1 MFIDVHVHAVRVHG
15 MQRWEIP
22 WLSTPAELIERYDQV
37 GIERAVV
44 LPIVNPECN
53 YGVQAVED
61 IIEMAQNNPRFIPFC
76 NIDPRAMAN
85 SYTAPLGEWM
95 QYYKQAGCKGIGE
108 VCANL
113 PFLDPLVHNLFRH
126 AEENNLPVTFHIS
139 PEISNNYGLYDN
151 PGLPQLEECLRRF
164 PKLKFFGHSQAFWAE
179 MAELENVNDRFGY
192 PTYSIKKEGAVP
204 RLMRKYENLYGDL
217 SAGSGCGAVSR
228 DQEYGVKFMEEF
240 QDRLMFGTDI
250 CSPNGEMPLVEFML
264 KMRDEGKISETVFQ
278 KIARENAIR
287 ILSL

>member
-1 MFIDVHVHAVRVHG
+1 MFIDVHVHAVRIHG

-22 WLSTPAELIERYDQV
+22 WMSTPAELIERYDQL
-37 GIERAVV
+37 GIERAII
-44 LPIVNPECN
+44 LPVVNPECN
-53 YGVQAVED
+53 CGIQAVED

-76 NIDPRAMAN
+76 NIDPRSIEN

-95 QYYKQAGCKGIGE
+95 QYYKKQGCKGIGE

-113 PFLDPLVHNLFRH
+113 PFLDPLAQNLFRH
-126 AEENNLPVTFHIS
+126 AEENELPVTFHIS
-139 PEISNNYGLYDN
+139 AEIGNNYGLYDD
-151 PGLPQLEECLRRF
+151 PGLPQLEECLKRF
-164 PKLKFFGHSQAFWAE
+164 PSLKFFGHSQTFWAE
-179 MAELENVNDRFGY
+179 IAELNSVFDRYGWPKY
-192 PTYSIKKEGAVP
+192 PVKKEGAVP

-217 SAGSGCGAVSR
+217 SAGSGWGALSR
-228 DQEYGVKFMEEF
+228 DEKYGAKFMEEF

-250 CSPNGEMPLVEFML
+250 CTPGGEMPLVEFMI
-264 KMRDEGKISETVFQ
+264 KMRDENKISETVFQ